1 MLKNIISKLEAA
13 GFILEYSLDTIN
25 IKSRNDTINGEIY
38 ANTPEESW
46 MDSSAIRVKVM
57 GMNPKT
63 YKVN

>member
-57 GMNPKT
+57 GMNPKN
-63 YKVN
+63 V